1 MPLKNKIVF
10 IGNSDEFDLPLA
22 EDAESLQIK
31 YQAFWK
37 KASSI
42 FQLPAFIKFEDQKFK
57 VKTNDPQDIG
67 EYLIIVT
74 LDDGYSFPSNNSFK
88 III

>member
-42 FQLPAFIKFEDQKFK
+42 F
-57 VKTNDPQDIG
+57 
-67 EYLIIVT
+67 
-74 LDDGYSFPSNNSFK
+74 
-88 III
+88 